1 MWNDPIVAEV
11 RRARL
16 EIEKEC
22 EEDFARIYAR
32 ALEVQ
37 KNAGVKL
44 VSRPGTDKITMREI
58 GWGDYGVPRGEK
70 ALISLTKMS
79 ATSSSSAV
87 FYRHEA
93 TARLEN

>member
-22 EEDFARIYAR
+22 EEDFALIYAR

-37 KNAGVKL
+37 KNAGAKL
-44 VSRPGTDKITMREI
+44 VSRPDPAKITMAEIDEEIAAHRRE
-58 GWGDYGVPRGEK
+58 K
-70 ALISLTKMS
+70 
-79 ATSSSSAV
+79 
-87 FYRHEA
+87 
-93 TARLEN
+93 RL